1 MTLLSVP
8 DCPGL
13 GQGKLCDRAYP
24 STIINEI
31 QPGKIG
37 TEWDPYSFRAAEPLY
52 WTIRWSK

>member
-13 GQGKLCDRAYP
+13 SQGKLCDRAYP